1 MFFSRALL
9 ITTILAP
16 LALATPTAG
25 PTRDVTCG
33 TKVYTPTKVS
43 TALAAGYSRL
53 SEKRFL
59 DGFPHTFRNLEKLP
73 VSPSC
78 SGSELFEFPL
88 VSGGAYP
95 GGDAGPDRVVFT
107 SAGLYCTVM
116 THTGARPNSFV
127 SCRGAL

>member
-9 ITTILAP
+9 IATILAP

-78 SGSELFEFPL
+78 SGSELFEVRFIRIHK
-88 VSGGAYP
+88 YP
-95 GGDAGPDRVVFT
+95 RR
-107 SAGLYCTVM
+107 
-116 THTGARPNSFV
+116 H
-127 SCRGAL
+127 